1 MSLTIKQQNYSEG
14 YIYKDLKI
22 KTKFKIGTKVIN
34 SIIVILAIIPMVLA
48 FYLGPIYLLAYI
60 ASAIF
65 TVLLITLGLD
75 LGLDK
80 QIEVFNNTGEARF
93 KDEISKGVAITLVDI
108 SNYQTELA
116 SIVKPETLYDEVFTK
131 LNRYQ
136 ELVDIQKSKE
146 AEKDLKIYHTN
157 LLKLLKNCQER
168 RETHLLT
175 TDEILNSALENC
187 GENPERK

>member
-80 QIEVFNNTGEARF
+80 QIEVFNNTG
-93 KDEISKGVAITLVDI
+93 EISKGVAITLVDI